1 MSVCMCVCCVIVTE
15 GKNMKK
21 TKMCIRGGI
30 KKFRDY
36 FDSIPTD
43 GSTVMHVMWGLAVTV
58 IR

>member
-1 MSVCMCVCCVIVTE
+1 
-15 GKNMKK
+15 MKK